1 MKRSNAICK
10 RNGRE
15 NAGVVGI
22 FTGWMLAF
30 QLADRRAT
38 FFFRYEIKMESWHKK

>member
-10 RNGRE
+10 WNGRE

-38 FFFRYEIKMESWHKK
+38 FFSVRNKNGKLA